1 MDVNT
6 TTQTAKE
13 LRAETAPC
21 LDAVT
26 SLEVVVDGVPV
37 PNLREKFRVKSG
49 VFAVALPSDDLF
61 GLDARTYSPAID
73 DGFYVM
79 LRPLSAAL
87 HCAAGSVSEMFFGVL
102 FSSSDRSKAAR
113 YSRTGRLIDGRSD
126 QSASAPG
133 TPR

>member
-13 LRAETAPC
+13 LDETAPC

-37 PNLREKFRVKSG
+37 PNLREKFRVKSE
-49 VFAVALPSDDLF
+49 VFAVALPSDNLF

-73 DGFYVM
+73 DGFY
-79 LRPLSAAL
+79 
-87 HCAAGSVSEMFFGVL
+87 
-102 FSSSDRSKAAR
+102 
-113 YSRTGRLIDGRSD
+113 
-126 QSASAPG
+126 
-133 TPR
+133 